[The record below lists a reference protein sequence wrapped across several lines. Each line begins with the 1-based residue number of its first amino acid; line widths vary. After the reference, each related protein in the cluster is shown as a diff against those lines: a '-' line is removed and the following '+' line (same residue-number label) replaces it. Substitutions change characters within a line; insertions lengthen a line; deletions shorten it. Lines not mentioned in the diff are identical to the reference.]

1 MKNRTAKITAV
12 IGACAILML
21 CSVGMAQSPGGVSE
35 TSGTS
40 GTYGRI
46 QEYETVFCVLA
57 SDGMPE
63 STTVVD
69 WIRVPQ
75 GGPVSVF
82 DPGNIENPVN
92 LRNAEVPDVVS
103 GGLRWNADPTRIT
116 DINYSGTSKKQLP
129 IGVKVT
135 YKLNGKVVP
144 ASAVP
149 GSSGRLE
156 VTVDLVNR
164 TARKE
169 NLSYTVDGKNTTFAE
184 DVCVPMIV
192 QVSTDVPLPDYT
204 LIQAP
209 DATTVLAGKSLKIN
223 WTLMPN
229 PDASCTLVL
238 EGENI
243 QLNDIDV
250 TVIPSMPPIPQLE
263 ELLDTAID
271 ALGMLASGVDQLDSA
286 IEQAQSGTLK
296 LADGQAQVADG
307 MIAIGNG
314 VSDLSK
320 LADAHWTIAKTMNDA
335 ITPEMLEKP
344 KQLIELVES
353 AKPILVKL
361 SDTISEAMSSLPMD
375 QLGTAAELAPKLLEQ
390 ATELNDKAQR
400 VSKGLSSCSQTITQ
414 AKSASSES
422 MAALEALAKSNPEI
436 TKSLQYKKLES
447 SIKKQDALLETAK
460 SGGRVGFS
468 QVPSIDE
475 LAEDAKS
482 VASVGS
488 KAKIAISLASS
499 QLSKVSLDSVD
510 DYLNQAMGAVEVL
523 NALLYG
529 GTVQGHEVPSIDE
542 ICDNLRKLDE
552 GAHDLKTGLSLLAVG
567 GTVDGQNV
575 PGLDTAV
582 SGLEA
587 LVDGISKLSNGTV
600 ELTAGTKE
608 LASGLGRIR
617 NEGTSEMKKGINE
630 GLAEALKAKA
640 QLDAMKVRLDQYDTF
655 EGKPA
660 GAAGEVRFL
669 MKVKAPSNKG

>member
-1 MKNRTAKITAV
+1 
-12 IGACAILML
+12 
-21 CSVGMAQSPGGVSE
+21 
-35 TSGTS
+35 
-40 GTYGRI
+40 
-46 QEYETVFCVLA
+46 
-57 SDGMPE
+57 
-63 STTVVD
+63 
-69 WIRVPQ
+69 
-75 GGPVSVF
+75 
-82 DPGNIENPVN
+82 
-92 LRNAEVPDVVS
+92 
-103 GGLRWNADPTRIT
+103 
-116 DINYSGTSKKQLP
+116 
-129 IGVKVT
+129 
-135 YKLNGKVVP
+135 
-144 ASAVP
+144 
-149 GSSGRLE
+149 
-156 VTVDLVNR
+156 
-164 TARKE
+164 
-169 NLSYTVDGKNTTFAE
+169 
-184 DVCVPMIV
+184 
-192 QVSTDVPLPDYT
+192 
-204 LIQAP
+204 
-209 DATTVLAGKSLKIN
+209 
-223 WTLMPN
+223 
-229 PDASCTLVL
+229 
-238 EGENI
+238 
-243 QLNDIDV
+243 
-250 TVIPSMPPIPQLE
+250 
-263 ELLDTAID
+263 
-271 ALGMLASGVDQLDSA
+271 
-286 IEQAQSGTLK
+286 
-296 LADGQAQVADG
+296 
-307 MIAIGNG
+307 
-314 VSDLSK
+314 
-320 LADAHWTIAKTMNDA
+320 
-335 ITPEMLEKP
+335 
-344 KQLIELVES
+344 
-353 AKPILVKL
+353 
-361 SDTISEAMSSLPMD
+361 
-375 QLGTAAELAPKLLEQ
+375 
-390 ATELNDKAQR
+390 
-400 VSKGLSSCSQTITQ
+400 
-414 AKSASSES
+414 

-488 KAKIAISLASS
+488 KAKIAISLASN